1 MATTILRVEKLK
13 SFANIKRASAHNK
26 RTIDVQNCDLNK
38 SYLNEILIGTG
49 DGEKDIKFIIDKH
62 KLKTRKNSV
71 LAYDGLLTLS
81 PSVFEKISVADFKK
95 AALEFL
101 DVEFK
106 NRVTTAYL
114 HLDESTPHI
123 QFYMCPIVKNK
134 GDAVAR
140 LSARDYM
147 NKKKMAGLQRRFYK
161 HMAAQLPG
169 AELSAPK
176 FGSTAK
182 HTKISHFYELLERD
196 QDGLVRD
203 VVANLQSK
211 LEGAV
216 MQKYDT
222 LLQGLDVYVQERIEK
237 TSEDMQAQLKLFYE
251 NLRAE
256 ALKLKSED
264 KKQVEEFVGAAFVA
278 VGEQELA
285 ELVNSSIRTE
295 VKSKHERVK
304 KQSDPMSKK
313 L

>member
-1 MATTILRVEKLK
+1 M
-13 SFANIKRASAHNK
+13 
-26 RTIDVQNCDLNK
+26 
-38 SYLNEILIGTG
+38 NETLIGSG
-49 DGEKDIKFIIDKH
+49 DGEKDIKFLIDKH

-81 PSVFEKISVADFKK
+81 PSAFEKVSVDDFKK

-101 DVEFK
+101 DIEFK

-134 GDAVAR
+134 DDAVAR

-147 NKKKMAGLQRRFYK
+147 NKKRMQGLQRRFYK
-161 HMAAQLPG
+161 YMAAALPG
-169 AELSAPK
+169 ATLSAPK
-176 FGSTAK
+176 HGSSVE

-196 QDGLVRD
+196 RDGLVRD
-203 VVANLQSK
+203 VVANLQTK

-222 LLQGLDVYVQERIEK
+222 LLKGLDAYVQERIEK
-237 TSEDMQAQLKLFYE
+237 TNEDMQAQLKLFYA

-264 KKQVEEFVGAAFVA
+264 KQQVEESAVATFVA
-278 VGEQELA
+278 ANEQELA
-285 ELVNSSIRTE
+285 ELVNSSIRAA

-304 KQSDPMSKK
+304 KQPDPMSKK

>member
-1 MATTILRVEKLK
+1 MSTTILRVEKVK

-26 RTIDVQNCDLNK
+26 RTIDVPNCDRNK
-38 SYLNEILIGTG
+38 SHLNEILIGSG

-81 PSVFEKISVADFKK
+81 PEAFNEISVDDFKK

-101 DVEFK
+101 DIEFK

-147 NKKKMAGLQRRFYK
+147 NKKKMSGLQRRFYK
-161 HMAAQLPG
+161 HMAAALPC
-169 AELSAPK
+169 AELSPPRH
-176 FGSTAK
+176 GSDAK
-182 HTKISHFYELLERD
+182 HTKISHFYELLQRD
-196 QDGLVRD
+196 QDALVRD
-203 VVANLQSK
+203 VVANLKSK
-211 LEGAV
+211 LEVSV

-222 LLQGLDVYVQERIEK
+222 LLQNFDTYVQERIEK
-237 TSEDMQAQLKLFYE
+237 TSEDMQAQLKSFYSK
-251 NLRAE
+251 LRE
-256 ALKLKSED
+256 ESKALKVDD
-264 KKQVEEFVGAAFVA
+264 KKAIEDVAFVA
-278 VGEQELA
+278 VNDEGVSRLLNESVREA
-285 ELVNSSIRTE
+285 VTKKEESSTRSRQRSLKT
-295 VKSKHERVK
+295 
-304 KQSDPMSKK
+304 
-313 L
+313 